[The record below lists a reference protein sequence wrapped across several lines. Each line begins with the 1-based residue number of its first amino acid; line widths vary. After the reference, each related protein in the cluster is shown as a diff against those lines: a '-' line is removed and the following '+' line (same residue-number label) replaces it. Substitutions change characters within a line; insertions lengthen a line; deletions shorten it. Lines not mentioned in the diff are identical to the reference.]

1 MADYYIDGT
10 ISSASGTGSG
20 TLVDPWGK
28 DDDLL
33 AYAIAQVGGSGTHG
47 HEYIVVNGNLN
58 ATAALVLS
66 GYSYT
71 KPITVRPLVMDGT
84 QRIAYDGGAVKF
96 QNATNIS
103 GINTY
108 FVDFSNMVTT
118 GTFFDCNG
126 RSNIVGCSFDGTG
139 KLSGNYLD
147 VGASSVVMG
156 SHFYNDERT
165 GSGLFIYLNSGS
177 MALGNFFDNI
187 TRHAYDLYTR
197 GSEFRNN
204 VLTYDSG
211 YTYNTGSILPIDSG
225 KIDNNTFIGPGAGG
239 GTAAAA
245 CIYVPNSYEVN
256 HIANNYFEGFSL
268 CINVSTSSTHPY
280 LINQL
285 VGNRYHNCTNFV
297 EGGAPSDSIIL
308 NEENEELSSTGLVD
322 ISSADYRPNNL
333 LINQG
338 YDPFAMV
345 NAITNTVRPTV
356 GAIENRIAA
365 PRVRDLY

>member
-1 MADYYIDGT
+1 M
-10 ISSASGTGSG
+10 
-20 TLVDPWGK
+20 
-28 DDDLL
+28 
-33 AYAIAQVGGSGTHG
+33 
-47 HEYIVVNGNLN
+47 N
-58 ATAALVLS
+58 
-66 GYSYT
+66 
-71 KPITVRPLVMDGT
+71 
-84 QRIAYDGGAVKF
+84 
-96 QNATNIS
+96 
-103 GINTY
+103 
-108 FVDFSNMVTT
+108 
-118 GTFFDCNG
+118 
-126 RSNIVGCSFDGTG
+126 
-139 KLSGNYLD
+139 
-147 VGASSVVMG
+147 SVVMG
-156 SHFYNDERT
+156 NHFYNDERT
-165 GSGLFIYLNSGS
+165 GSGLFVYLNSGS

-187 TRHAYDLYTR
+187 VRHHYDLYTR

-204 VLTYDSG
+204 VMTYDSG
-211 YTYNTGSILPIDSG
+211 YAYNTGSVLPIDSG

-256 HIANNYFEGFSL
+256 HIANNYFEGFAL
-268 CINVSTSSTHPY
+268 CINVSTTSTHPY

-285 VGNRYHNCTNFV
+285 VGNRYHNCNNFV

-345 NAITNTVRPTV
+345 NAITNTLRPTI
-356 GAIENRIAA
+356 GALENRIAA